1 MEEKEMK
8 QEKRKK
14 GTRRRV
20 RTKVWGECGDKNV
33 RQDPLSIPWRL
44 RLFKPSCGHINA
56 SCAFA
61 IKR

>member
-8 QEKRKK
+8 KEKRRK

-33 RQDPLSIPWRL
+33 RQDPLSIP
-44 RLFKPSCGHINA
+44 
-56 SCAFA
+56 
-61 IKR
+61 